1 MLHMNMQ
8 TVVGLAGLA
17 VSFALMYP
25 MLLAKLSLS
34 LASPYAKAESR
45 PDALD
50 AATIDGLPVASIFA
64 LYRSSASI
72 AFLAIGAVCI
82 LLRDAV
88 CGRSLGKFLL
98 GLTVV
103 RLETGRPGSARDSVS
118 RNVIFL
124 LPGANVAGVFL
135 EARTLSRDQQGLR
148 LGDRLAMTQVV
159 DGYGAKDLAL
169 DIQALLENSAT
180 QPGVSTGRR
189 RRRAPARVDRAA

>member
-1 MLHMNMQ
+1 MQ

-34 LASPYAKAESR
+34 LASRYAKTESR
-45 PDALD
+45 RRLY
-50 AATIDGLPVASIFA
+50 AAMIDGLLVASIFA
-64 LYRSSASI
+64 LYWFSASI
-72 AFLAIGAVCI
+72 AFLAIGAACI

-103 RLETGRPGSARDSVS
+103 SLETGRPGSARDSVS

-124 LPGANVAGVFL
+124 LPGANVAAVFL

-169 DIQALLENSAT
+169 DIQALLEHSAA
-180 QPGVSTGRR
+180 QLGVSTGRR

>member
-17 VSFALMYP
+17 VSFALVYP

-45 PDALD
+45 RRLY
-50 AATIDGLPVASIFA
+50 AATIDGLLVASIFA
-64 LYRSSASI
+64 LDWSSASI
-72 AFLAIGAVCI
+72 AFLAIGAACI

-103 RLETGRPGSARDSVS
+103 RLETRRPGSARDSVS

-124 LPGANVAGVFL
+124 YRVPMSPRSFSRRGRCRAISRVA
-135 EARTLSRDQQGLR
+135 
-148 LGDRLAMTQVV
+148 LGRPPRHDA
-159 DGYGAKDLAL
+159 
-169 DIQALLENSAT
+169 
-180 QPGVSTGRR
+180 GRR
-189 RRRAPARVDRAA
+189 RIWRQGSRPGHSSAA

>member
-1 MLHMNMQ
+1 MLHMDIQ

-34 LASPYAKAESR
+34 LASRYAKTESR
-45 PDALD
+45 RRLH
-50 AATIDGLPVASIFA
+50 AAMIDGLLVASIFA
-64 LYRSSASI
+64 LYWFSASI
-72 AFLAIGAVCI
+72 AFLAIGAACI

-103 RLETGRPGSARDSVS
+103 SLETGRPGSARDSVS

-124 LPGANVAGVFL
+124 LPGANVAAVFL

-169 DIQALLENSAT
+169 DIQALLEHSAA
-180 QPGVSTGRR
+180 QLGVSTGRR

>member
-1 MLHMNMQ
+1 MLHVNMQ
-8 TVVGLAGLA
+8 TVVGLAGLS

-25 MLLAKLSLS
+25 TLLAKLSLS
-34 LASPYAKAESR
+34 LASPYPKAESR
-45 PDALD
+45 RRLY
-50 AATIDGLPVASIFA
+50 AATIDGLLAASIFA
-64 LYRSSASI
+64 LYWSSASI
-72 AFLAIGAVCI
+72 AFLAIGAACI

-98 GLTVV
+98 ALTVV
-103 RLETGRPGSARDSVS
+103 SLETGRPGSARDSVS

-124 LPGANVAGVFL
+124 LPGANVAAVFL

-169 DIQALLENSAT
+169 DIQALLENFAT
-180 QPGVSTGRR
+180 QLGVSTGRR
-189 RRRAPARVDRAA
+189 RRRSPARVDRAA

>member
-45 PDALD
+45 RRLY
-50 AATIDGLPVASIFA
+50 AAAIDGLLVAAI
-64 LYRSSASI
+64 SAFYWSWASR
-72 AFLAIGAVCI
+72 AFLAIGAACI

-103 RLETGRPGSARDSVS
+103 SLETGRRASAS
-118 RNVIFL
+118 RSCL
-124 LPGANVAGVFL
+124 
-135 EARTLSRDQQGLR
+135 
-148 LGDRLAMTQVV
+148 
-159 DGYGAKDLAL
+159 
-169 DIQALLENSAT
+169 
-180 QPGVSTGRR
+180 
-189 RRRAPARVDRAA
+189 

>member
-25 MLLAKLSLS
+25 MLLAKLSWS

-45 PDALD
+45 RRLH
-50 AATIDGLPVASIFA
+50 AATIDGLLVASIFA
-64 LYRSSASI
+64 LYWSSASI
-72 AFLAIGAVCI
+72 AFLASGAACI

-98 GLTVV
+98 GLKVV
-103 RLETGRPGSARDSVS
+103 SLETGRPGSARDSVS

-124 LPGANVAGVFL
+124 LPGANVAAVFL
-135 EARTLSRDQQGLR
+135 EARTLSCDRQGLR

-159 DGYGAKDLAL
+159 NGYGAKDLAL

-180 QPGVSTGRR
+180 QLGVSTGRR

>member
-8 TVVGLAGLA
+8 TVVGLAGLG
-17 VSFALMYP
+17 VSFALVYP
-25 MLLAKLSLS
+25 TLLTKLSLS

-45 PDALD
+45 RRLY
-50 AATIDGLPVASIFA
+50 AATIDGLLVASIFA
-64 LYRSSASI
+64 LYWSSASI
-72 AFLAIGAVCI
+72 AFLAIGAACI

-103 RLETGRPGSARDSVS
+103 SLETGRPGSARDSVS

-124 LPGANVAGVFL
+124 LPGANVAAVFL
-135 EARTLSRDQQGLR
+135 EARTLLRDQQGLR

-169 DIQALLENSAT
+169 DVQALLEHSAT
-180 QPGVSTGRR
+180 QLGVSTGRR

>member
-34 LASPYAKAESR
+34 LVSPYAKAESR
-45 PDALD
+45 RRLY
-50 AATIDGLPVASIFA
+50 AAAIDGLLVAPIFA
-64 LYRSSASI
+64 LYWSSASI
-72 AFLAIGAVCI
+72 AFLALGAACI

-88 CGRSLGKFLL
+88 RGRSLGKFLL

-124 LPGANVAGVFL
+124 LPGANVAAVFL

-159 DGYGAKDLAL
+159 DGYGAKDLAM

-180 QPGVSTGRR
+180 RLGVSTGRK

>member
-8 TVVGLAGLA
+8 TVVGLAGLG

-25 MLLAKLSLS
+25 TLLAKLSLS
-34 LASPYAKAESR
+34 LASRYAKTESR
-45 PDALD
+45 RRLY
-50 AATIDGLPVASIFA
+50 AAMIDGLLVASIFA
-64 LYRSSASI
+64 LYWFSASI
-72 AFLAIGAVCI
+72 AFLAIGAACI

-103 RLETGRPGSARDSVS
+103 SLETGRPGSARDSVS

-124 LPGANVAGVFL
+124 LPGANVAAVFL
-135 EARTLSRDQQGLR
+135 EARTLSRDQHGLR

-169 DIQALLENSAT
+169 DIQALLEHSAA
-180 QPGVSTGRR
+180 QLGVSTGRR

>member
-17 VSFALMYP
+17 VSFTLMYP

-34 LASPYAKAESR
+34 LASRYAKTESR
-45 PDALD
+45 RRLY
-50 AATIDGLPVASIFA
+50 AATIDGLLVASIFA
-64 LYRSSASI
+64 LYWSSASI
-72 AFLAIGAVCI
+72 AFLAIGAACI

-88 CGRSLGKFLL
+88 WGRSLGKFLL

-103 RLETGRPGSARDSVS
+103 SLETGRPGSARDSVS

-124 LPGANVAGVFL
+124 LPGANVAAVFL

-169 DIQALLENSAT
+169 DIQALLENLAT
-180 QPGVSTGRR
+180 QLGVSTGRK

>member
-45 PDALD
+45 RRLY
-50 AATIDGLPVASIFA
+50 AATIDGLLVASIFA
-64 LYRSSASI
+64 LYWSSASI
-72 AFLAIGAVCI
+72 AFLAIGAACI

-88 CGRSLGKFLL
+88 RGRSLGKFLL

-103 RLETGRPGSARDSVS
+103 RLETCRPGSAR
-118 RNVIFL
+118 
-124 LPGANVAGVFL
+124 
-135 EARTLSRDQQGLR
+135 GLR
-148 LGDRLAMTQVV
+148 PAT
-159 DGYGAKDLAL
+159 DL
-169 DIQALLENSAT
+169 
-180 QPGVSTGRR
+180 RR
-189 RRRAPARVDRAA
+189 RTRA

>member
-1 MLHMNMQ
+1 MWHMNMQ
-8 TVVGLAGLA
+8 TVVGLAGLG

-25 MLLAKLSLS
+25 TLLAKLSLS

-45 PDALD
+45 RRLY
-50 AATIDGLPVASIFA
+50 AATIDGLLVASIFA
-64 LYRSSASI
+64 LYWSSPSI
-72 AFLAIGAVCI
+72 AFLAMGAACI

-103 RLETGRPGSARDSVS
+103 SLETGRPGSARDSVS

-124 LPGANVAGVFL
+124 LPGANVAAVFL

-169 DIQALLENSAT
+169 DIQALLENLAT
-180 QPGVSTGRR
+180 QLGVSTGRR

>member
-8 TVVGLAGLA
+8 TVVGLAGLS

-25 MLLAKLSLS
+25 ML
-34 LASPYAKAESR
+34 
-45 PDALD
+45 
-50 AATIDGLPVASIFA
+50 
-64 LYRSSASI
+64 
-72 AFLAIGAVCI
+72 
-82 LLRDAV
+82 
-88 CGRSLGKFLL
+88 
-98 GLTVV
+98 
-103 RLETGRPGSARDSVS
+103 S

-124 LPGANVAGVFL
+124 LPGANVAAVFL

-180 QPGVSTGRR
+180 QLGVSTGRR
-189 RRRAPARVDRAA
+189 RRRAP

>member
-1 MLHMNMQ
+1 MNMQ

-45 PDALD
+45 RRLY
-50 AATIDGLPVASIFA
+50 AAAIDGLLVASIFA
-64 LYRSSASI
+64 LHWSSASI
-72 AFLAIGAVCI
+72 AFLAIGACI

-88 CGRSLGKFLL
+88 CGRSVGKFLL

-124 LPGANVAGVFL
+124 LPGANVAAVFL

-169 DIQALLENSAT
+169 DIQALLEHSAT
-180 QPGVSTGRR
+180 QLGVSTGRR
-189 RRRAPARVDRAA
+189 RRRAAARVDRAA

>member
-1 MLHMNMQ
+1 MLHVNMQ
-8 TVVGLAGLA
+8 TVVGLAGLS
-17 VSFALMYP
+17 VSFALVYP
-25 MLLAKLSLS
+25 LLLVKLSLS

-45 PDALD
+45 RRLY
-50 AATIDGLPVASIFA
+50 AAAIDGLLVASIFA
-64 LYRSSASI
+64 LYWSSASI
-72 AFLAIGAVCI
+72 AFLAIGAACI

-103 RLETGRPGSARDSVS
+103 SLETGRPGSARDSVS
-118 RNVIFL
+118 RNLIFL
-124 LPGANVAGVFL
+124 LPGANVAAVFL

-180 QPGVSTGRR
+180 QLTGR

>member
-1 MLHMNMQ
+1 MLHMNTQ
-8 TVVGLAGLA
+8 TVVGLAGLS

-25 MLLAKLSLS
+25 TLLAKLSLS
-34 LASPYAKAESR
+34 LASPYPKAESR
-45 PDALD
+45 RRLY
-50 AATIDGLPVASIFA
+50 AATIDGLLVASIFA
-64 LYRSSASI
+64 LYWSSASI
-72 AFLAIGAVCI
+72 AFLAIGAACI
-82 LLRDAV
+82 VLRDAV

-103 RLETGRPGSARDSVS
+103 SLETGRPGSARDSVS

-124 LPGANVAGVFL
+124 LPGANVAAVFL
-135 EARTLSRDQQGLR
+135 EARTLSRDRQGLR

-169 DIQALLENSAT
+169 DIQALLENLAT
-180 QPGVSTGRR
+180 QLGVSTGRR

>member
-1 MLHMNMQ
+1 MNMQ
-8 TVVGLAGLA
+8 TVVGLAGLG

-25 MLLAKLSLS
+25 TVLAKLSLS
-34 LASPYAKAESR
+34 LVSPYAKAELR
-45 PDALD
+45 RRLY
-50 AATIDGLPVASIFA
+50 AATIDGLLVASIFA
-64 LYRSSASI
+64 LYWSSASI
-72 AFLAIGAVCI
+72 AFPAIGAAYI

-103 RLETGRPGSARDSVS
+103 SLETGRPGSVRDSVS

-124 LPGANVAGVFL
+124 LPGANVAAVFL

-159 DGYGAKDLAL
+159 DGYGAKDLAQ

-180 QPGVSTGRR
+180 QLDVSNERR
-189 RRRAPARVDRAA
+189 RRRAPARADRAA

>member
-34 LASPYAKAESR
+34 LASRYAKTESR
-45 PDALD
+45 RRLY
-50 AATIDGLPVASIFA
+50 AAMIDGLLVASIFA
-64 LYRSSASI
+64 LYWFSASI
-72 AFLAIGAVCI
+72 AFLAIGAACI

-103 RLETGRPGSARDSVS
+103 SLETGRPGSARDSVS

-124 LPGANVAGVFL
+124 LPGANVAAVFL

-169 DIQALLENSAT
+169 DIQALLENLAT
-180 QPGVSTGRR
+180 QLGVSTGRR

>member
-8 TVVGLAGLA
+8 TVVGLAGLS

-25 MLLAKLSLS
+25 MLLAKLSWS

-45 PDALD
+45 RRLC
-50 AATIDGLPVASIFA
+50 AATIDGLLVASIFA
-64 LYRSSASI
+64 LYWSSASI
-72 AFLAIGAVCI
+72 AFPAIGAACI

-103 RLETGRPGSARDSVS
+103 SLKTGRPGSVRDSVS

-124 LPGANVAGVFL
+124 LPGANVAAVFL

-180 QPGVSTGRR
+180 QLGVSTGRR
-189 RRRAPARVDRAA
+189 RRRASARVDRAA

>member
-17 VSFALMYP
+17 VSFALMYL

-45 PDALD
+45 RRLY
-50 AATIDGLPVASIFA
+50 AATIDGLLVASIFG
-64 LYRSSASI
+64 LYWSSAST
-72 AFLAIGAVCI
+72 AFLAIGAACI

-124 LPGANVAGVFL
+124 LPGANVAAVFL

-169 DIQALLENSAT
+169 DIQALLEKSAT
-180 QPGVSTGRR
+180 QLGVSTGRR

>member
-8 TVVGLAGLA
+8 TVVGLAGLS
-17 VSFALMYP
+17 VSFALIYP

-45 PDALD
+45 RRLY
-50 AATIDGLPVASIFA
+50 AATIDGLLVVSIFA
-64 LYRSSASI
+64 VYWSSASI
-72 AFLAIGAVCI
+72 AFLAIGAACI

-103 RLETGRPGSARDSVS
+103 SLETGRPGSARDSVS

-124 LPGANVAGVFL
+124 LPGANVAAVFL
-135 EARTLSRDQQGLR
+135 EPRTLLRDQQGLR

-169 DIQALLENSAT
+169 DIQALLENFAT
-180 QPGVSTGRR
+180 QLGVATGRR
-189 RRRAPARVDRAA
+189 RRRAPTRVDRAA

>member
-1 MLHMNMQ
+1 MWHMNMQ
-8 TVVGLAGLA
+8 TVVGLAGLG

-25 MLLAKLSLS
+25 TLLAKLSLS

-45 PDALD
+45 RRLY
-50 AATIDGLPVASIFA
+50 AATIDGLLVASIFA
-64 LYRSSASI
+64 LYWSSASI
-72 AFLAIGAVCI
+72 AFLAIGAAGI

-103 RLETGRPGSARDSVS
+103 SLETGRPGSARDSVS

-124 LPGANVAGVFL
+124 LPGANVAAVFL
-135 EARTLSRDQQGLR
+135 EARTFLRDQQGLR

-169 DIQALLENSAT
+169 DVQALLEHSAA
-180 QPGVSTGRR
+180 QLGVSTGRR
-189 RRRAPARVDRAA
+189 RRRAPTRVDRAA